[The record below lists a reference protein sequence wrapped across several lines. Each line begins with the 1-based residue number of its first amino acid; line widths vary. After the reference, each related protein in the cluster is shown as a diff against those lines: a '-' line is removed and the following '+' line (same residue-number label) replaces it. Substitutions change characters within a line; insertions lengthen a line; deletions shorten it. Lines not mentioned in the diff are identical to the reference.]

1 MIAYDGWDREY
12 LENKEAYM
20 LLFDKFMRQLNY
32 ENNENFE
39 KRFAE
44 KIGRKY
50 VVSVANATDA
60 LHFALL
66 SYGIGPGDEV
76 LVTDFSWISSSS
88 CINMVGATPVFCD
101 IDLESYQ
108 ISFDSIKR
116 MYSEKTKAII
126 YVHLFGNM
134 VDTSEIQEFCREKNI
149 IFIEDASQ
157 SLGSSLNG
165 VKAGTLGDC
174 SVYSFNSNKVIAGIN
189 GGGVFLTDVEEQ
201 AKLVQKIRRHGKD
214 KDFELLGFNSRMYV
228 LNAEIINLRLANADK
243 NQQERNKIAQLYNQS
258 FEDLPVYTQPSREG
272 LSHNYHKYTVRF
284 QNKEIRKRVK
294 DELKASVHYEKPL
307 SENAM
312 YSTYKHRKDNCV
324 NAKLVSDTILSL
336 PIHAWLKTDEVNII
350 IAAVRNI
357 LTSEVDLKIK
367 NMP

>member
-1 MIAYDGWDREY
+1 MIAYDGWDKEY
-12 LENKEAYM
+12 LENKEAYID
-20 LLFDKFMRQLNY
+20 LFDKFMCQLNY
-32 ENNENFE
+32 ENNEDFE

-50 VVSVANATDA
+50 AVSVANATDA

-66 SYGIGPGDEV
+66 SYGIGIGDEV

-101 IDLESYQ
+101 IDLDSYH

-116 MYSEKTKAII
+116 MYTEKTKAII

-134 VDTSEIQEFCREKNI
+134 VDTTEIQEFCKEKNI

-165 VKAGTLGDC
+165 IKAGTIGDC
-174 SVYSFNSNKVIAGIN
+174 SVYSFNSNKVVAGIN
-189 GGGVFLTDVEEQ
+189 GGGVLLTDNEKQ

-228 LNAEIINLRLANADK
+228 LNAQIINLRLASADK
-243 NQQERNKIAQLYNQS
+243 NQEKRNGIAQLYNQS
-258 FEDLPVYTQPSREG
+258 FKDLPVFTQLSQEG
-272 LSHNYHKYTVRF
+272 LSHNYHKYTIRF
-284 QNKEIRKRVK
+284 QNKETRKRVK
-294 DELKASVHYEKPL
+294 DALKASVHYEKPL
-307 SENAM
+307 SDNSM
-312 YSTYKHRKDNCV
+312 YDSYKHKKDNCV
-324 NAKLVSDTILSL
+324 NSKLVSDTILSL
-336 PIHAWLKTDEVNII
+336 PIHAWLTDDEISTII
-350 IAAVRNI
+350 STV
-357 LTSEVDLKIK
+357 K
-367 NMP
+367 NNF